1 MLLRRVAR
9 PLLAAMFV
17 SSGID
22 QLLNPEAKIQ
32 AATPLIE
39 KGQQVLPTTRSA
51 EPSTVV
57 QADAAVKIGAG
68 LLLALGRTPRVA
80 ALALAASLIPTTVV
94 EHPFWSVH
102 GNVRAAERTQ
112 FLKNAGML
120 GGLMLAAADT
130 QGKPSLVWRARRA
143 QRDAA
148 RAARITRRRARG
160 AKRDAARAAR
170 ITRKSASAR
179 ARSQVAG
186 LASKAVEAAP
196 SLR

>member
-22 QLLNPEAKIQ
+22 QLLKPEAKIQ
-32 AATPLIE
+32 AASPLIE
-39 KGQQVLPTTRSA
+39 KGQQVLSPGQHA
-51 EPSTVV
+51 KPSTVV

-68 LLLALGRTPRVA
+68 LLLALGRAPRLA
-80 ALALAASLIPTTVV
+80 ALALATSLIPTTIV

-102 GNVRAAERTQ
+102 GNVRAAERNQ

-130 QGKPSLVWRARRA
+130 QGRPSLVWRARRA
-143 QRDAA
+143 QRDAT
-148 RAARITRRRARG
+148 RAAKITRRRARG
-160 AKRDAARAAR
+160 AKREAARAAK

-179 ARSQVAG
+179 AKSQVAG